1 VEVLVSS
8 RSTQNAFCVVVET
21 CKPGG
26 GPPPHFH
33 VREDELF
40 RVLEGDFEMFDGQR
54 WEPFVPGEI
63 KFKARG
69 QVHAFRNCGVSVG
82 QMMAILS
89 PGGID
94 NFFEA
99 ISAIDLPEE
108 IERLIEVSNM
118 FGITFAPPNPSQ
130 VDLDRLNE
138 LSRSYR
144 NQNTIP

>member
-1 VEVLVSS
+1 
-8 RSTQNAFCVVVET
+8 
-21 CKPGG
+21 
-26 GPPPHFH
+26 
-33 VREDELF
+33 
-40 RVLEGDFEMFDGQR
+40 MFDGQR